1 MKLKKY
7 IFVSVACVQSFL
19 SLSQDVHF
27 TMFQAAPTVLNP
39 AAAGVF
45 NGTFRTSANYR
56 SQWASVTNKPYTTY
70 SYNLDAALLKN
81 KPGNGYMGLGLTAY
95 RDVAGASNFGTTKID
110 LTFSGILRMDDYNTM
125 SLGLTGGWGQ
135 QSISSSNLQWDS
147 QYDGQGFNAA
157 LPSGESFDFQNKR
170 FFDIGTGVLW
180 SYGTGASNIASFDK
194 FSATAGIAY
203 HHTLRPRIQTYYAD
217 KEKMYSRI
225 VLYGDLHFAQL
236 YSKVSFIPR
245 FSAIFQGP
253 AREINIGVMGRYL
266 VKDGSKYTGNL
277 KGLAI
282 SVGGYYR
289 IMDAFSPSIEIE
301 IAGFTVGYSY
311 DLNLSQLRTAS
322 QFKGGSEI
330 YIRFQNPNPFFQ
342 FSSRPRLR

>member
-1 MKLKKY
+1 MIVLA
-7 IFVSVACVQSFL
+7 IVTEAFFSW
-19 SLSQDVHF
+19 SQDIHF

-56 SQWASVTNKPYTTY
+56 SQWASVASKPYTTY
-70 SYNLDAALLKN
+70 AYNLDAALLKN
-81 KPGNGYMGLGLTAY
+81 RGGNGYMGMGLTAY
-95 RDVAGASNFGTTKID
+95 HDVAGASNFGTTKID
-110 LTFSGILRMDDYNTM
+110 LTFSGVLKLDDYNTM
-125 SLGLTGGWGQ
+125 SVGLTGGWGQ
-135 QSISSSNLQWDS
+135 QVISSSNLQWDA

-157 LPSGESFDFQNKR
+157 LPSGETFDFQNKR
-170 FFDIGTGVLW
+170 FFDMGTGVLW

-203 HHTLRPRIQTYYAD
+203 HHTIRPRLRTYYND
-217 KEKMYSRI
+217 QEKLYSRI
-225 VLYGDLHFAQL
+225 VLYGDLHFARL
-236 YSKVSFIPR
+236 YSKLSFIPR

-253 AREINIGVMGRYL
+253 AREINIGLMGRYL

-277 KGLAI
+277 KGFAI
-282 SVGGYYR
+282 SVGAYYR
-289 IMDAFSPSIEIE
+289 VMDALSPSIEIE
-301 IAGFTVGYSY
+301 LAGFTVGYSY
-311 DLNLSQLRTAS
+311 DMNLSQLRTAS
-322 QFKGGSEI
+322 QLRGGSEI